1 MSAPLLSFDSPPI
14 STSLPSNTAGGM
26 TLAATTNPAFTS
38 SEGQRSSAAA
48 RNVNMQQ
55 HGPKPLINF
64 ANNMSP
70 SNNNNNMHRDNIL
83 SNTEDTDSY
92 FSDADNEPIIPR
104 TALRHPLIANRLS
117 TTQAELF
124 NVNTVNGRKSITPPP
139 GNFALN
145 NHIKSSSPPASSSLV
160 GATTITTDAV
170 PTVSSSKNLMDRMKE
185 RHRQEVRRSLNGSP
199 FLENQTVNAARKN
212 LSSPSMPLIFSA
224 ANSDPIQNNPN
235 GSNAG
240 GIITSSPITTRIHP
254 RPLVQSH
261 SFTTSVK
268 SPSTP
273 LSQRQLGGHLVRSAS
288 TINDIYS
295 GSFANASNPIQ
306 VSFIFISYFDDQV
319 DTHTPLPTDTVRHKL
334 SKILSSSSSFTKIP
348 SNH

>member
-14 STSLPSNTAGGM
+14 STSSPSNTAGGI
-26 TLAATTNPAFTS
+26 TVAATTNPAFTS
-38 SEGQRSSAAA
+38 SERQRSSAAA

-64 ANNMSP
+64 ANNTSP
-70 SNNNNNMHRDNIL
+70 SNNNNMQRDNIL

-104 TALRHPLIANRLS
+104 TALRHSLVANRLS
-117 TTQAELF
+117 TTQAELL
-124 NVNTVNGRKSITPPP
+124 NANPMNGRKSITPPP
-139 GNFALN
+139 GNSTLN

-160 GATTITTDAV
+160 GATTTADAV
-170 PTVSSSKNLMDRMKE
+170 PNVSSSKNLMDRMKE

-224 ANSDPIQNNPN
+224 ANADSVQNNHN
-235 GSNAG
+235 GSVAG
-240 GIITSSPITTRIHP
+240 AIITSSPITSRMPP

-268 SPSTP
+268 SPTTP
-273 LSQRQLGGHLVRSAS
+273 LSQRQLSGHLVRSAS
-288 TINDIYS
+288 TLNDIYG
-295 GSFANASNPIQ
+295 GSFANGSNPIQ
-306 VSFIFISYFDDQV
+306 VSYYIYFI
-319 DTHTPLPTDTVRHKL
+319 L
-334 SKILSSSSSFTKIP
+334 
-348 SNH
+348 